1 MPERVDHGLT
11 VIGADRRL
19 GDIGKRVIVRVGQ
32 RCHVGGVLD
41 KLDAAVD
48 LAHRALDLGVTGVT
62 DHQHGASFGAH
73 AGNLAMHLGDKRTG
87 GVENAEAPALRL
99 FRHRPRHAVGREDD
113 RRTLG
118 HLGKIVDEDRAAL
131 TQTVDDRA
139 VVHDLVPDIDGRAVD
154 GKRTLNDRDGA
165 RDARAETA
173 RLGKENLHDCH
184 FLVTDFACRRP
195 QTLPDGAHMPAAV
208 PPKRS
213 QARVRTKNF
222 PLSLK
227 FFGKIRTRI
236 KKNG

>member
-1 MPERVDHGLT
+1 
-11 VIGADRRL
+11 
-19 GDIGKRVIVRVGQ
+19 
-32 RCHVGGVLD
+32 
-41 KLDAAVD
+41 
-48 LAHRALDLGVTGVT
+48 
-62 DHQHGASFGAH
+62 
-73 AGNLAMHLGDKRTG
+73 MHLGYKRTG